1 MIRAYRYKMKPTKA
15 QSDYFSKCFGC
26 MRYVYN
32 YALAEKIKA
41 YTNEKKTLSFF
52 ELCAIIRKLRKD
64 DAHKWLNEVP
74 ALSLNYSLLN
84 LNNAYNHFFKTKAGF
99 PKYKSKKHC
108 KNSVKFDAQS
118 TKYDFSSFQVHI
130 PKIGWV
136 KLCHERTFDK
146 STVKVNSTTV
156 SRDACGTYWCTVSI
170 EDGVLPKPKAKA
182 TKETAIGI
190 DMGVNEFATLSN
202 GEKIQNMRFSE
213 KEESRI
219 AKMQRCLAR
228 KNRGSKNEQ
237 PSNRFLRFRKKI
249 ACKHRRIESSRTD
262 FLQKLSAGL
271 VAKYNTICIEDLN
284 VKGMMHNHNL
294 AGAVGSVSWSSFVRM
309 LEYKSEWY
317 GVNLLKTG
325 RFDPTSQT
333 CSVCGYCNKGTKDLS
348 VREWICPEC
357 GTHHDRDINAA
368 INIMNAAIERHF
380 NQQSPAV
387 TGITDV
393 DGADS
398 ESKTGTD
405 SRICDYASDEA
416 SMQKVI

>member
-1 MIRAYRYKMKPTKA
+1 MIRAYKYKMKPTVDQA
-15 QSDYFSKCFGC
+15 EYFSKCFGC

-32 YALAEKIKA
+32 YALSEKIKA
-41 YTNEKKTLSFF
+41 YSDEKKTLSFF
-52 ELCAIIRKLRKD
+52 DLCALVRALRKD
-64 DAHKWLNEVP
+64 NEHKWLNEVP

-84 LNNAYNHFFKTKAGF
+84 LNNAYNQFFKTKSGF
-99 PKYKSKKHC
+99 PKYKSKKQC
-108 KNSVKFDAQS
+108 RDSVKFDSQR
-118 TKYDFSSFQVHI
+118 TKYDFSTFKVRI

-136 KLCHERTFDK
+136 KLCKERTFDVT
-146 STVKVNSTTV
+146 TVKINSTTV

-170 EDGVLPKPKAKA
+170 EDSLISEPKAKV

-190 DMGVNEFATLSN
+190 DMGVSEFATLSN
-202 GEKIQNMRFSE
+202 GDKIQNMRFSE

-228 KNRGSKNEQ
+228 KNRRSKNEQ
-237 PSNRFLRFRKKI
+237 PSNRYLRFRKKI
-249 ACKHRRIESSRTD
+249 ACKHRQIESRRTD
-262 FLQKLSAGL
+262 FLQKLSTDL
-271 VAKYNTICIEDLN
+271 VRKYDTICIEDLN
-284 VKGMMHNHNL
+284 VKGMMRNHSL
-294 AGAVGSVSWSSFVRM
+294 AGAVSSVSWSSFVRM

-333 CSVCGYCNKGTKDLS
+333 CSICGYRNNGTKDLS
-348 VREWICPEC
+348 VRDWTCPEC

-368 INIMNAAIERHF
+368 INIMKAAIERHF

-398 ESKTGTD
+398 ESKTET
-405 SRICDYASDEA
+405 SFQTCNYASGEA
-416 SMQKVI
+416 SMQNV